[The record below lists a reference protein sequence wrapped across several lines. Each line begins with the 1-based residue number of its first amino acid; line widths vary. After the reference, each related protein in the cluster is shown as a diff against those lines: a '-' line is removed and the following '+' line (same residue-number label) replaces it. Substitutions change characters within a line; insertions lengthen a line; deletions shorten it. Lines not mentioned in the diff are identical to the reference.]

1 MTEDTSTVLAKLQE
15 HVESHERTLETHSE
29 AIDRLDKELTETKV
43 HDQYRDQSIQRIEGK
58 LDKQSGKMD
67 SITLQIAQLG
77 SKPEHEKAELW
88 DRVKWYV
95 LTLLIGAIVSYA
107 LMRAGLK

>member
-1 MTEDTSTVLAKLQE
+1 MTEDTSTMLAKLQE

-29 AIDRLDKELTETKV
+29 AIDRIDKQLTETQV
-43 HDQYRDQSIQRIEGK
+43 HDKYRDQSIQRIEGK

-67 SITLQIAQLG
+67 NITLQIAQLG
-77 SKPEHEKAELW
+77 SKPDKEKAELW

-95 LTLLIGAIVSYA
+95 LTLLVGAVVGYA
-107 LMRAGLK
+107 LMAMGLK